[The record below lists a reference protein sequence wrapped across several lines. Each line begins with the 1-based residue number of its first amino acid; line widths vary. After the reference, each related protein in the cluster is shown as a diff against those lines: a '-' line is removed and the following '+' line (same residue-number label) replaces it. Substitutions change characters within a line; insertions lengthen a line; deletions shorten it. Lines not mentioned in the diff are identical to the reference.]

1 MALLKSVLPW
11 VLIIAIKLYV
21 LWASVNLIN
30 MDELS
35 PWKLGESSTVPLTG
49 SSNDQWV
56 GNELMIILGSR
67 NPHM

>member
-35 PWKLGESSTVPLTG
+35 PWKLGESPTVPLTG
-49 SSNDQWV
+49 SLNDQWV
-56 GNELMIILGSR
+56 GNLALAMS
-67 NPHM
+67 

>member
-35 PWKLGESSTVPLTG
+35 PWKLGESSTHWVFERSVGG
-49 SSNDQWV
+49 SKITLRQIGGLALAMS
-56 GNELMIILGSR
+56 
-67 NPHM
+67 

>member
-30 MDELS
+30 MEELS
-35 PWKLGESSTVPLTG
+35 PWKISEVWG
-49 SSNDQWV
+49 
-56 GNELMIILGSR
+56 M
-67 NPHM
+67 

>member
-35 PWKLGESSTVPLTG
+35 PWKLGESSTH
-49 SSNDQWV
+49 WV
-56 GNELMIILGSR
+56 FERSVGWQLGIGNELMIILGSR
-67 NPHM
+67 K

>member
-49 SSNDQWV
+49 SLNDQQV
-56 GNELMIILGSR
+56 GIGNELMIILGSR
-67 NPHM
+67 K